1 MPLKLYNATFL
12 TYLKKQFVKVKC
24 IVQVVQWKSDKDLM
38 FDKMGLSSNKKMI
51 NVTQKKTI
59 KVTHITLNNAKN

>member
-1 MPLKLYNATFL
+1 MSLKLYNATFL
-12 TYLKKQFVKVKC
+12 TYLKKLFVKVKC

-51 NVTQKKTI
+51 NVTQKKDHHGN
-59 KVTHITLNNAKN
+59 THNTK